1 MQSFRKNWVVASNM
15 RRRIWWVFTQPLKS
29 LNISF
34 WWTLFVLSIQ
44 GLSYKNKRGVIFYD
58 TEQWCK
64 IWANPNLV
72 VSKMAW
78 EIGWTFITVQKLSSS
93 PRNICSELWRKLTN
107 WAAFLEIFLCL
118 RNIDF
123 VEHVLKVS
131 LIVLLIYLQGKK
143 MFSRCIWSIC
153 FFIFLFWFSCA
164 ILLCKM
170 KLLFFS

>member
-1 MQSFRKNWVVASNM
+1 MSKSCNVSAKKVQNLSWHWIVMQSFRKNWVVASNM

-78 EIGWTFITVQKLSSS
+78 EIGWTF
-93 PRNICSELWRKLTN
+93 
-107 WAAFLEIFLCL
+107 LEIFLCL

>member
-15 RRRIWWVFTQPLKS
+15 RRTIWWVFTQPLKS

-34 WWTLFVLSIQ
+34 WWTLFVLSIH

-93 PRNICSELWRKLTN
+93 PRNICTELWRKLTN
-107 WAAFLEIFLCL
+107 CAAFLEIFLCL